1 MNEMSNAILTNQEVE
16 ALLSAI
22 ESGQVLVGQKIE
34 SKKEKKI
41 QHYDFRRPDK
51 FPREQKRRLQ
61 KISEEMAKTIG
72 VTLSRFLRASI
83 NVELIA
89 IEELS
94 YEVFLNSFTD
104 VVCANVVN
112 LKPLNGFG
120 CLTADVGF
128 CLAIV
133 DRGLGGPGRIPQK
146 VRPLT
151 LIEESVVGVALSNI
165 MEEIKLCWIKLVQ
178 PEWKIEKMDMD
189 IKSLQIAPATELM
202 LSINFAVSGDLSNGT
217 IILCVPVTSLEMI
230 MGKSKIEKLKRQD
243 EIAIIEVVIGET
255 ELTTS
260 VVLGTTQLMFNE
272 LINLK
277 VGDVIKL
284 DNKITEDICMNIEE
298 KTKYCGK
305 PGVMGKKMAFQVS
318 SVFN

>member
-1 MNEMSNAILTNQEVE
+1 MSNAILSNQEVE

-34 SKKEKKI
+34 PKREKKV
-41 QHYDFRRPDK
+41 QHYDFRRPDR

-61 KISEEMAKTIG
+61 KISEEMAKSIG
-72 VTLSRFLRASI
+72 VTLSRFLRVSVD
-83 NVELIA
+83 VELIA
-89 IEELS
+89 IEEFS
-94 YEVFLNSFTD
+94 YEVFLSSFTD
-104 VVCANVVN
+104 AVCANVVN
-112 LKPLNGFG
+112 LKPLSGFG
-120 CLTADVGF
+120 CLTLDLGF
-128 CLAIV
+128 CLATV
-133 DRGLGGPGRIPQK
+133 DRGLGGPGKIPQK

-151 LIEESVVGVALSNI
+151 LIEESVVGAVLSDI
-165 MEEIKLCWIKLVQ
+165 VEDIKLCWLKLVK

-189 IKSLQIAPATELM
+189 IKSLQIAPPTELM
-202 LSINFAVSGDLSNGT
+202 ISINFAVNGDLGNGT
-217 IILCVPVTSLEMI
+217 IIFCIPVTSLEMI
-230 MGKSKIEKLKRQD
+230 MVKTKVEKMKRED
-243 EIAIIEVVIGET
+243 EIPFIERVISET

-284 DNKITEDICMNIEE
+284 DNKITEDIRLEIEE
-298 KTKYCGK
+298 KTKYYGK
-305 PGVMGKKMAFQVS
+305 PGVTGKKLAFQVS